1 VHIWN
6 VDAVTALI
14 SDELSEKRLG
24 RKDAKEGAGLH
35 RRGPPG
41 VLPGRGPTTMCGSS
55 PRRAGNVEG
64 EPRILRDP
72 SLMMP
77 IEDLV
82 LSASARQEAE
92 KSVCRLIQSSRSSCA
107 EHHLIEEF
115 RYVHMARKGVRR
127 GQCRDPVGL
136 PD

>member
-1 VHIWN
+1 MHTWN
-6 VDAVTALI
+6 VDAVTGLI

-24 RKDAKEGAGLH
+24 RKDAKEG
-35 RRGPPG
+35 RPG

-55 PRRAGNVEG
+55 PRWVGNVEG

-92 KSVCRLIQSSRSSCA
+92 KIVCRLIQSWRSSCA
-107 EHHLIEEF
+107 EHHRIEEF
-115 RYVHMARKGVRR
+115 RDVHMALKGVRR